1 MHGKVTRRASPR
13 RHPTLALPWH
23 PMRTSVRWLNDYL
36 DRPVTP
42 DEAALALTRV
52 GFPVAHRESTD
63 DGDVVLEVELT
74 SNRGDCL
81 SHLNLARE
89 LAAMTGRT
97 VKEPTFARI
106 PDGAG
111 PVPVTNHDHESC
123 PLYTARVI
131 RGVSVRPSP
140 AWMQQ
145 RLRAIG
151 QTPRNNLVDAT
162 NYVLFEYGQP
172 THIFDLARLAG
183 PAIHVRPA
191 KDGESILPI
200 GEGAKPLSLRAGDLV
215 IADATVP
222 AAIAGVKG
230 GAPSAVSDRTTD
242 VLIEAATFAPKS
254 VRSSSRGLRV
264 ASDSSYRF
272 ERGVAPADVD
282 AAADRLV
289 ALILEHAGGRLD
301 GGRVAAGPSLPS
313 PRLVQ
318 VRVERAQRVLGYPLP
333 ADEML
338 ATLRTLGF
346 APSRTGDTIT
356 CTVPPR
362 RIDIEREI
370 DLIEELARL
379 HGMDRVPM
387 LDAIQVRVAATQPQI
402 EGMREA
408 RRTLVGLGFVETV
421 THTLVSERAA
431 QPFTH
436 AGTTPLRVSDERAG
450 DPILR
455 PSLLSSLMATA
466 RLNADRGTPSIRLM
480 EAANVFDLQGP
491 ELRERSSLGLLITDT
506 PDADE
511 AMRTM
516 RGCVERLLRAVLGAH
531 AAIEVVPLAGAA
543 GLSPAAL
550 VRTRGHAVGTIGLLS
565 VDALKAFGLD
575 APIAGAELFIKPLL
589 TQWPPDTT
597 VRALPSFPSIDRDV
611 SAIVADGVAWAS
623 IEGVVRDLS
632 LEHFES
638 IAFVGT
644 YRGKQVGQGRKSVT
658 MRLTFRSSAGT
669 LRREDADPQV
679 ARVIGAL
686 HAGVGAEVRS

>member
-1 MHGKVTRRASPR
+1 MRGKVARRSRPR
-13 RHPTLALPWH
+13 RGPTLALPWH

-42 DEAALALTRV
+42 DEAADAFTRV
-52 GFPVAHRESTD
+52 GFPVEHRESTD

-89 LAAMTGRT
+89 LAAMTGRS
-97 VKEPTFARI
+97 VKEPTLARI
-106 PDGAG
+106 PDGSG
-111 PVPVTNHDHESC
+111 PVPITNHDHEAC

-140 AWMQQ
+140 EWMQQ

-151 QTPRNNLVDAT
+151 QIPRNILVDAT

-172 THIFDLARLAG
+172 THVFDLARLTG
-183 PAIHVRPA
+183 PAIHIRPA
-191 KDGESILPI
+191 KDGETLLPI
-200 GEGAKPLSLRAGDLV
+200 GEGAKPLPLRPGDLV
-215 IADATVP
+215 IADASVP

-230 GAPSAVSDRTTD
+230 GAPSAVSERTTD
-242 VLIEAATFAPKS
+242 VLIEAATFAQKA
-254 VRSSSRGLRV
+254 VRSSSRGLKV
-264 ASDSSYRF
+264 SSDSSYRF

-301 GGRVAAGPSLPS
+301 GGRVAAGASLPA
-313 PRLVQ
+313 PRSVA
-318 VRVERAQRVLGYPLP
+318 VRVDRAQRVLGYPLSSE
-333 ADEML
+333 EML

-346 APSRTGDTIT
+346 APTHAGGTIT

-387 LDAIQVRVAATQPQI
+387 LDTIQVRVAAPQPQV

-480 EAANVFDLQGP
+480 EAASVFDLMGDQ
-491 ELRERSSLGLLITDT
+491 LRERSSLGLLIADT
-506 PDADE
+506 PDADA
-511 AMRTM
+511 AMRAM
-516 RGCVERLLRAVLGAH
+516 RGCVERLLGALLGAH
-531 AAIEVVPLAGAA
+531 AAIDVVPIAEAA

-550 VRTRGHAVGTIGLLS
+550 VRARGQDVGTIGLLS
-565 VDALKAFGLD
+565 SDALKAFGLEG
-575 APIAGAELFIKPLL
+575 PIAGAELFIKPLL

-597 VRALPSFPSIDRDV
+597 VRALPNFPSIDRDV
-611 SAIVADGVAWAS
+611 SAIVSDGVAWSS
-623 IEGVVRDLS
+623 IEALVRDLS

-644 YRGKQVGQGRKSVT
+644 YRGKQVGEGRKSVT
-658 MRLTFRSSAGT
+658 MRLTFRSAAGT
-669 LRREDADPQV
+669 LRREDADPHV

-686 HAGVGAEVRS
+686 QAGVGAEVRS

>member
-1 MHGKVTRRASPR
+1 MRYLCR
-13 RHPTLALPWH
+13 
-23 PMRTSVRWLNDYL
+23 MRTSVRWLNDYL

-42 DEAALALTRV
+42 DEAADAFTRV
-52 GFPVAHRESTD
+52 GFPVEHRESTD

-97 VKEPTFARI
+97 VKEPSFARI

-111 PVPVTNHDHESC
+111 PVPVANLDHEAC

-131 RGVSVRPSP
+131 RGVTVRPSP
-140 AWMQQ
+140 EWMQQ

-151 QTPRNNLVDAT
+151 QVPRNILVDAT
-162 NYVLFEYGQP
+162 NFVLFEYGQP
-172 THIFDLARLAG
+172 THAFDLGRLAG
-183 PAIHVRPA
+183 PAIQVRPA
-191 KDGESILPI
+191 KDGESLLPI
-200 GEGAKPLSLRAGDLV
+200 GEGAKPLPLRAGDLV
-215 IADATVP
+215 IADASVP

-230 GAPSAVSDRTTD
+230 GAPSAVTERTTD
-242 VLIEAATFAPKS
+242 VLIEAATFAQKS
-254 VRSSSRGLRV
+254 VRSSSRGLKV

-272 ERGVAPADVD
+272 ERGVAAADVD
-282 AAADRLV
+282 EAADRLV

-301 GGRVAAGPSLPS
+301 GGRVAAGAPLPALRS
-313 PRLVQ
+313 VQ
-318 VRVERAQRVLGYPLP
+318 LRVERAQRVLGYALP
-333 ADEML
+333 ADDML

-346 APSRTGDTIT
+346 APVLAGGTIT
-356 CTVPPR
+356 CSVPPR
-362 RIDIEREI
+362 RLDIEREI

-387 LDAIQVRVAATQPQI
+387 LDTLQVRVAAPQPQV

-436 AGTTPLRVSDERAG
+436 AGTTLLRVSDERAG

-455 PSLLSSLMATA
+455 PSLLASLMATA
-466 RLNADRGTPSIRLM
+466 RLNADRGTPAIRLM
-480 EAANVFDLQGP
+480 ESASVFDLLGSD
-491 ELRERSSLGLLITDT
+491 LRERSSLGLLIA
-506 PDADE
+506 DAPGADA

-516 RGCVERLLRAVLGAH
+516 RGCVERTLRAVLGAH
-531 AAIEVVPLAGAA
+531 ASIDVVPLPSAA
-543 GLSPAAL
+543 GLAPAAL
-550 VRTRGHAVGTIGLLS
+550 VRARGHDAGTIGL
-565 VDALKAFGLD
+565 VAPDALKAFGLD
-575 APIAGAELFIKPLL
+575 GPIAAAELFIRPLL

-597 VRALPSFPSIDRDV
+597 VRPLPSFPSIDRDV
-611 SAIVADGVAWAS
+611 SAIVADAVAWAS
-623 IEGVVRDLS
+623 IEALVRDLA

-638 IAFVGT
+638 VAFVGT
-644 YRGKQVGQGRKSVT
+644 YRGKQVGEGRKSVT
-658 MRLTFRSSAGT
+658 MRLTFRSGSGT

-679 ARVIGAL
+679 ARVVEAL
-686 HAGVGAEVRS
+686 HVGVGAEVRS

>member
-1 MHGKVTRRASPR
+1 
-13 RHPTLALPWH
+13 
-23 PMRTSVRWLNDYL
+23 MRTSVRWLNDYL

-42 DEAALALTRV
+42 DEAAEAFTRV
-52 GFPVAHRESTD
+52 GFPVEHRESTD
-63 DGDVVLEVELT
+63 DGDVVLDVELT

-97 VKEPTFARI
+97 VKEPSFARI

-111 PVPVTNHDHESC
+111 PVPVTNHDHDAC

-131 RGVSVRPSP
+131 RGVTVRPSP
-140 AWMQQ
+140 EWMQQ

-151 QTPRNNLVDAT
+151 QIPRNILVDAT

-172 THIFDLARLAG
+172 THVFDLARLAG

-191 KDGESILPI
+191 KEGESLLPI
-200 GEGAKPLSLRAGDLV
+200 GEGAKPLTLRAGDLV
-215 IADATVP
+215 IADAAVP

-230 GAPSAVSDRTTD
+230 GAPSAVGERTTD
-242 VLIEAATFAPKS
+242 VLIEAATFAQKA
-254 VRSSSRGLRV
+254 VRSSSRGLKV

-289 ALILEHAGGRLD
+289 ALILEHAGGHLD
-301 GGRVAAGPSLPS
+301 GGRVAAGPTLPA
-313 PRLVQ
+313 PRSVQ
-318 VRVERAQRVLGYPLP
+318 VRVDRAQRVLGYPLP
-333 ADEML
+333 VDEML

-346 APSRTGDTIT
+346 APSVAGTTIT
-356 CTVPPR
+356 CTIPPR

-387 LDAIQVRVAATQPQI
+387 LDTIQVRVAAPQPQV

-480 EAANVFDLQGP
+480 EAANVFDLHGTQ
-491 ELRERSSLGLLITDT
+491 LRERSSLGLLITDVPD
-506 PDADE
+506 PDA

-516 RGCVERLLRAVLGAH
+516 RGCAERLLRAILGAH
-531 AAIEVVPLAGAA
+531 AAIDVVPITGAA

-550 VRTRGHAVGTIGLLS
+550 VRARGHDAGTIGLLAP
-565 VDALKAFGLD
+565 DALKAFGLD
-575 APIAGAELFIKPLL
+575 GPVAGAELFIKPLL

-611 SAIVADGVAWAS
+611 SAIVADAVAWAS
-623 IEGVVRDLS
+623 IEALVRDLA

-644 YRGKQVGQGRKSVT
+644 YRGKQVGDGRKSVT
-658 MRLTFRSSAGT
+658 MRLTFRSATGT

-679 ARVIGAL
+679 ARVIDAL